1 MVDKVIAENPKQPEQ
16 YRGGR
21 TKLQD
26 NETVKRQGKPGAAEQ
41 DPSEEIK
48 CQELRMSKLGYKLFL
63 FMMRFPMDDLLKF
76 CVCGGSGGGVGD
88 LDFLEAMKR
97 SCEIAQPKI
106 RVLVERVEM
115 DGKEKASAILHRSTM
130 HSDDILVIGQKG
142 VSNAILG
149 QRRNGSFRGLDTAE
163 YLIESSKCTCVAV
176 QKKGQNA
183 GQLLNTKTHRNFWLL
198 A

>member
-1 MVDKVIAENPKQPEQ
+1 MVDKVIAENPKQLEQ

-21 TKLQD
+21 TKLQGYFCRPD
-26 NETVKRQGKPGAAEQ
+26 NETVKRQGKLGAAEQ

-48 CQELRMSKLGYKLFL
+48 CRELRMSKLGHKLFL
-63 FMMRFPMDDLLKF
+63 FVM

-115 DGKEKASAILHRSTM
+115 DGKEKASVILHRSTM
-130 HSDDILVIGQKG
+130 HSADILVIGQKG

-149 QRRNGSFRGLDTAE
+149 GRNGSLRGLDTAE
-163 YLIESSKCTCVAV
+163 YLIENSKCTCVAV

-183 GQLLNTKTHRNFWLL
+183 GYILNTKTHRNFWLL